1 MCDLLNVSRSGYYQ
15 FLHAGSSPRQ
25 QRREALNGQIQQ
37 VYQAHAGRYGAP
49 RITAEL
55 QDHGTAV
62 NRKTVARLM
71 QRRQIRAVMARA
83 FVPQTTDSKHSL
95 PIAANLLQ
103 QDFACSVPN
112 TRWVADITYVPT
124 AEGWLYL
131 AAVKDLCTRR
141 IVGWCMEK
149 HLRAE
154 LVCEA
159 LRDAIRKECPGPG
172 LIHHSDRGV
181 QYASAEFQELL
192 TRHQITC
199 SMSRRGNCYDNAAME
214 SFWGSFKQEAAYPE
228 HFEKKT
234 KDEVKRA
241 TFKYIELYY
250 NRTRR
255 HSALGYTSPEQYHQ
269 SLNRGQAA

>member
-1 MCDLLNVSRSGYYQ
+1 MCELLNVSRSGYYQ
-15 FLHAGSSPRQ
+15 FLHADSCARQ
-25 QRREALNGQIQQ
+25 QRREELKLQIRRI
-37 VYQAHAGRYGAP
+37 YQEHAGRYGAP

-55 QDHGTAV
+55 LDRGTAV

-71 QRRQIRAVMARA
+71 RGQQIRAVMARA

-103 QDFACSVPN
+103 QDFTCTQPN
-112 TRWVADITYVPT
+112 TRWVADITYVPS
-124 AEGWLYL
+124 AQGWLYL
-131 AAVKDLCTRR
+131 AAVKDLCTRK

-154 LVCEA
+154 LVCDA
-159 LRDAIRKECPGPG
+159 LRDAIRRECPGPD

-181 QYASAEFQELL
+181 QYACEQFRELL
-192 TRHQITC
+192 ARHQITC
-199 SMSRRGNCYDNAAME
+199 SMSRAGNCYDNAAME
-214 SFWGSFKQEAAYPE
+214 SFWGTYKQELVYPE
-228 HFEKKT
+228 HFEKQT
-234 KDEVKRA
+234 KEEVKLA

-255 HSALGYTSPEQYHQ
+255 HSALCYTSPEQYHQ
-269 SLNRGQAA
+269 SLTCGQAA